1 VFTYYLELAVHSLR
15 RSPGLTALM
24 ILAIGFGVAASM
36 TTYSVFRGLS
46 ADPIPWKSSQLFVPQ
61 IDAWGPDHRKNGEPP
76 TTLTYIDAM
85 ALMSQHRAFRQS
97 AIVAMFH
104 SIMPP
109 RTNQDNSL
117 IEARGYAVYSDFFP
131 MLDVPFHYGSGW
143 SKDDDASQFP
153 VVVISDHFNEQMFG
167 GGNSVGKTIAIDN
180 HEYRVVGVIKYWNP
194 QPEFFALLM
203 YQRDQPDFFLPVTFV
218 VANSVITH
226 ADCKDGPY
234 SGNDFAALLRSDCV
248 WLSYMVELDN
258 PTAVRTYRQYL
269 DAYAS
274 EQQQLDRFQWRA
286 NNRLRDVMAFLDYQ
300 HVVPSNTRLS
310 LLVAQ
315 GLLAV
320 CLVNTVALLLA
331 KFLGRSGE
339 IAVRRALG
347 ASRAAIYA
355 QFLTEAAVIG
365 AGGGLLGLLFTA
377 IGVLEVGVVI
387 PAHLAALARIDP
399 TLLMFTLLLAVT
411 ATLLAALYPTYR
423 ASRVPPALQL
433 KTP

>member
-1 VFTYYLELAVHSLR
+1 
-15 RSPGLTALM
+15 M
-24 ILAIGFGVAASM
+24 
-36 TTYSVFRGLS
+36 
-46 ADPIPWKSSQLFVPQ
+46 
-61 IDAWGPDHRKNGEPP
+61 
-76 TTLTYIDAM
+76 TLTYIDAM
-85 ALMSQHRAFRQS
+85 NLMRQHRASRQS
-97 AIVAMFH
+97 AIIPMFR

-109 RTNQDNSL
+109 RTNQDNSQ
-117 IEARGYAVYSDFFP
+117 IETRGYAVHSDFFP
-131 MLDVPFHYGSGW
+131 MLDLPFHYGSGW
-143 SKDDDASQFP
+143 SRDDDAIP

-180 HEYRVVGVIKYWNP
+180 KDYRVVGVIKHWNP
-194 QPEFFALLM
+194 QPEFFALVG
-203 YQRDQPDFFLPVTFV
+203 YQRAEPDFFLPVTFEV
-218 VANSVITH
+218 TNNVINQTH

-234 SGNDFAALLRSDCV
+234 SGSDFPALLRSECV
-248 WLSYMVELDN
+248 WFPFMVEIDK
-258 PTAVRTYRQYL
+258 PEAVQAYRQYL

-274 EQQQLDRFQWRA
+274 EQQQLGRFQWKP
-286 NNRLRDVMAFLDYQ
+286 NNRLRDVPEFLDYQ

-310 LLVAQ
+310 LLVAL
-315 GLLAV
+315 GLLVV

-347 ASRAAIYA
+347 ASRSALYA

-377 IGVLEVGVVI
+377 FGVLEVGVVM

-399 TLLMFTLLLAVT
+399 TLLMLTLLLAVT
-411 ATLLAALYPTYR
+411 ATLLAAIYPTYR

>member
-1 VFTYYLELAVHSLR
+1 
-15 RSPGLTALM
+15 
-24 ILAIGFGVAASM
+24 
-36 TTYSVFRGLS
+36 
-46 ADPIPWKSSQLFVPQ
+46 
-61 IDAWGPDHRKNGEPP
+61 
-76 TTLTYIDAM
+76 
-85 ALMSQHRAFRQS
+85 
-97 AIVAMFH
+97 
-104 SIMPP
+104 
-109 RTNQDNSL
+109 
-117 IEARGYAVYSDFFP
+117 
-131 MLDVPFHYGSGW
+131 
-143 SKDDDASQFP
+143 
-153 VVVISDHFNEQMFG
+153 
-167 GGNSVGKTIAIDN
+167 
-180 HEYRVVGVIKYWNP
+180 
-194 QPEFFALLM
+194 
-203 YQRDQPDFFLPVTFV
+203 
-218 VANSVITH
+218 
-226 ADCKDGPY
+226 
-234 SGNDFAALLRSDCV
+234 
-248 WLSYMVELDN
+248 MVELDN
-258 PTAVRTYRQYL
+258 PTVVGAYRQYL

-274 EQQQLDRFQWRA
+274 EQQQLGRFQWRA

-315 GLLAV
+315 GLLIV

-377 IGVLEVGVVI
+377 IGVLQVGVVM

-399 TLLMFTLLLAVT
+399 TLLMLTLLLAVT
-411 ATLLAALYPTYR
+411 ATLLAAVYPTYR